1 MQRDFLALRSLAVV
15 SSLARIIL
23 FVALSWFASAA
34 SAITLY
40 GSGSDTMRELMLRW
54 ANAIA
59 ADSGGELVLDYQ
71 SVGSAFAPGQLVDER
86 VDIIAMSR
94 EMTADEREAFRR
106 ARFFEPVRFAVA
118 LDALAIYVHK
128 DNPLRG
134 ITMQQLDAM
143 FSTTRRCGRGWFSDS
158 DPIVEWS
165 ELSFTRL
172 GRIALYGRST
182 DSGTYDYFR
191 DAALCGGE
199 FRPEVL
205 EMRDS
210 KAIIEAVAAN
220 PNGIGYAGIGYLDGR
235 VRVLALSPTSTFFE
249 APYYHHVVERYA
261 DSDDLEKRYGW
272 VLRNKYPLSRK
283 LYMYAPT
290 GDDNRISVDARRF
303 VDFALSPR
311 GQEIVHEAGYIPLPT
326 DLARVQRQNL
336 AEQD

>member
-1 MQRDFLALRSLAVV
+1 MIVCPLLALVYRPVRILIIVAVSWLAP
-15 SSLARIIL
+15 
-23 FVALSWFASAA
+23 AA
-34 SAITLY
+34 WTMTLY

-54 ANAIA
+54 GDALA
-59 ADSGGELVLDYQ
+59 ADSGGELVLDYDT
-71 SVGSAFAPGQLVDER
+71 VGSAIAPGQLVEGR
-86 VDIIAMSR
+86 ADIIAMSR
-94 EMTADEREAFRR
+94 EMTAEERDAFRR
-106 ARFFEPVRFAVA
+106 ARSFEPARFTVA

-134 ITMQQLDAM
+134 VTMQQLDAM
-143 FSTTRRCGRGWFSDS
+143 FSTTRRCGQGWFTDS
-158 DPIVEWS
+158 DPIVEWG
-165 ELSFTRL
+165 ELSFTSL

-191 DAALCGGE
+191 EAALCGGE

-210 KAIIEAVAAN
+210 EAIIEAVAAN
-220 PNGIGYAGIGYLDGR
+220 PNGIGYAGIGYQDDR

-261 DSDDLEKRYGW
+261 ESDDLEKRYGW
-272 VLRNKYPLSRK
+272 VVRNKYPLSRK
-283 LYMYAPT
+283 LYIYVPT
-290 GDDNRISVDARRF
+290 GDDSRITEEARRF

-311 GQEIVHEAGYIPLPT
+311 GQEIVHEAGYIPLPMKI
-326 DLARVQRQNL
+326 VSKQMQSL